1 VFFKLATEF
10 DILNLMGWQECSR
23 QKKTW

>member
-10 DILNLMGWQECSR
+10 DISNLMGWQECSR
-23 QKKTW
+23 